1 LVINS
6 NLILP
11 QPQATALPALGRD
24 ESAPHFEAAGASGAF
39 WGKRLFNQSLNGF
52 SCILPAFSGH
62 RSYLSMLRTSKFRLR
77 RPEQT

>member
-6 NLILP
+6 ILILP

-39 WGKRLFNQSLNGF
+39 WRKRLFNQSPNGF
-52 SCILPAFSGH
+52 SCILPAFSAH
-62 RSYLSMLRTSKFRLR
+62 RSFIDVENFQVPAST
-77 RPEQT
+77 P